1 MTSSNIAPS
10 RPFRRWRWAG
20 PSAAALAAAM
30 LLTGCSGGTAPAA
43 TVATTAAAVPATAG
57 PTSSS
62 TSSAT
67 AAATP
72 TALTAKDKLVAG
84 FPARLIPVMKG
95 AQVQSSSLQHSTPLS
110 VATLIETVTAKPAD
124 VLAFYTKVYE
134 GQKFTALKGEKV
146 DGTPLKTFVRS
157 AGQET
162 VNVAVVETGNT
173 ATVTIGANVLPASL
187 K

>member
-1 MTSSNIAPS
+1 
-10 RPFRRWRWAG
+10 
-20 PSAAALAAAM
+20 
-30 LLTGCSGGTAPAA
+30 
-43 TVATTAAAVPATAG
+43 
-57 PTSSS
+57 
-62 TSSAT
+62 
-67 AAATP
+67 
-72 TALTAKDKLVAG
+72 
-84 FPARLIPVMKG
+84 MKG